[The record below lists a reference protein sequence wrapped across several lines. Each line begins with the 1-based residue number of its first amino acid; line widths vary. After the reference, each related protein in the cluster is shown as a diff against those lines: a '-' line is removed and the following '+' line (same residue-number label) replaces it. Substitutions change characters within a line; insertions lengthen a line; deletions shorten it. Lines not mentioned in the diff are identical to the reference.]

1 MSSREGCPKDAIA
14 YLGWTMRNRLPAT
27 LAALSVLLLSA
38 ADARSDSPLEA
49 VETFFEAMATNNW
62 ALAEPVMLSDAVLY
76 GYRIENDD
84 VVLGRVTAADYLE
97 SMRGRNDRLLER
109 IWDVEILQH
118 DRLATVWTPYDFY
131 LNGEFHHCGR
141 NSFSLIRDEHGWRIA
156 SVVYSM
162 LSENCEASP
171 LGAPDLE

>member
-1 MSSREGCPKDAIA
+1 
-14 YLGWTMRNRLPAT
+14 MRNRLPGAF
-27 LAALSVLLLSA
+27 AALFVLMFSSVEA
-38 ADARSDSPLEA
+38 GSDSPLGA
-49 VETFFEAMATNNW
+49 VETFFEAMETNNW
-62 ALAEPVMLSDAVLY
+62 ALAEPVMLGDAVLY

-84 VVLGRVTAADYLE
+84 VVLSRVTAADYLE

-141 NSFSLIRDEHGWRIA
+141 NSFSLIRNEQGWRIA

-162 LSENCEASP
+162 LAENCESSP
-171 LGAPDLE
+171 LGPPGSE

>member
-1 MSSREGCPKDAIA
+1 MARGDREQGTGKII
-14 YLGWTMRNRLPAT
+14 RHKRPAT
-27 LAALSVLLLSA
+27 LTALCMLILSTA
-38 ADARSDSPLEA
+38 EAGSSSPLGA
-49 VETFFEAMATNNW
+49 VETFFEAMETNNW

-76 GYRIENDD
+76 GYRIENGD
-84 VVLGRVTAADYLE
+84 VVLARVTAADYLE

-141 NSFSLIRDEHGWRIA
+141 NSFSLIRDEQGWQIA

-162 LSENCEASP
+162 LAENCEASP
-171 LGAPDLE
+171 LGPPEPR